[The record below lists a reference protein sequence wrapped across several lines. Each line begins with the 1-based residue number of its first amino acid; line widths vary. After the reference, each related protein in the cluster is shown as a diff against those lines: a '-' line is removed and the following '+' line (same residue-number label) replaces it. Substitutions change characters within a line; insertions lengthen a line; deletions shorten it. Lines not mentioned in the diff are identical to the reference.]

1 MKRILI
7 LFSAFFL
14 ALCVN
19 AQNPSKSAQEI
30 LDGRYYKLLIEREV
44 VNRWEKANES
54 FAIGLGGGN
63 GLVDQPKADINSQ
76 EVLVSDHWIIVNND
90 KMTSRIGDILDYQL
104 TGDGDV
110 NKKYRKSANDNIGL
124 REFEITEYKDVA
136 KKNKRNIDL
145 TAYHESGVHFSFKI
159 SVTSKGLFNVR
170 VFDKD
175 GNQVREYKGVLDMN
189 YGQ

>member
-1 MKRILI
+1 MKRIPI

-19 AQNPSKSAQEI
+19 AQNPSKSVQEI

-104 TGDGDV
+104 AGDGDV

-124 REFEITEYKDVA
+124 REFEIT
-136 KKNKRNIDL
+136 
-145 TAYHESGVHFSFKI
+145 AYHESGVHFSFKI
-159 SVTSKGLFNVR
+159 SVTSKGLFNLR